1 MGLGGDGRWYT
12 VNTGSIYQKVE
23 RGYEQGEVDG
33 GDGGGGAGAV
43 TGIQGVKLEFEIGYS
58 RWVL

>member
-1 MGLGGDGRWYT
+1 MGRWYT

-23 RGYEQGEVDG
+23 RGNEQGEVDG
-33 GDGGGGAGAV
+33 GGEGGGAV
-43 TGIQGVKLEFEIGYS
+43 TGDQGETFEFEIGYS